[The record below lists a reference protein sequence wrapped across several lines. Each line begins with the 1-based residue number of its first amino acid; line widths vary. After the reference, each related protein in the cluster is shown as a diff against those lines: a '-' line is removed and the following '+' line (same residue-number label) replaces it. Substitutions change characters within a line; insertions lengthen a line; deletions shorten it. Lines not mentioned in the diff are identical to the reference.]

1 MSKQKLELH
10 TNKKGDIAEECETTQ
25 WKKKKNRG
33 MSRHEALSMPMWRTS
48 RHLQIPGRKEVC
60 AESAIME
67 GKPQGFPL
75 SKF

>member
-1 MSKQKLELH
+1 LSSRGTTH
-10 TNKKGDIAEECETTQ
+10 KKFKERTTLKKDFSIL
-25 WKKKKNRG
+25 KKKSRG